1 MRAGLK
7 ALEAVRRRRYPR
19 CWFTNGANDTQREAL
34 QTLGIKQIYEIR
46 KLDEL
51 TEIASVPIE
60 DH

>member
-1 MRAGLK
+1 VL
-7 ALEAVRRRRYPR
+7 V
-19 CWFTNGANDTQREAL
+19 TNGPNDTQREAL